1 MGTVATPCR
10 QQMPWKLPCIC
21 PAAPPCFKGRR
32 APSDAGL
39 GAAAACRGA
48 DCTAADPG
56 PKHHGTRP
64 CNSSPSPPARTWR
77 TSSCWKCSA
86 ARMMA
91 SVAASSP
98 SSPSATRLAQAQ
110 TVSAPGRL
118 PIMLGLMYL
127 RDRAGQGGGGW
138 EAG

>member
-1 MGTVATPCR
+1 
-10 QQMPWKLPCIC
+10 
-21 PAAPPCFKGRR
+21 
-32 APSDAGL
+32 
-39 GAAAACRGA
+39 
-48 DCTAADPG
+48 
-56 PKHHGTRP
+56 
-64 CNSSPSPPARTWR
+64 
-77 TSSCWKCSA
+77 
-86 ARMMA
+86 MMA